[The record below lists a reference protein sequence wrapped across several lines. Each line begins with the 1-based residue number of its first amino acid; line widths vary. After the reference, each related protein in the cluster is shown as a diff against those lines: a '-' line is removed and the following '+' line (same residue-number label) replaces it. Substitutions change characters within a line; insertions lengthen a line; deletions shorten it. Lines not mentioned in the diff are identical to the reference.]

1 MPGSWE
7 PIDPIDMYLRAIHL
21 VHLKNGKYL
30 YWADGDVNYA
40 FTQTRIFNPNDIP
53 DAPLYLA
60 QPRLNLHC
68 CGHSAMA
75 DGRILAA
82 GGEFWDGEAPAGAAI
97 FTPAGPAVGWVRI
110 ADMHLKRWYPTCTTL
125 PSGKVAVFAGWITD
139 SPVTTADT
147 PEVNDPAT
155 DT

>member
-7 PIDPIDMYLRAIHL
+7 LIDPINMYFRAVHL

-30 YWADGDVNYA
+30 YWADGDENYA

-53 DAPLYLA
+53 NAPWYLA

-75 DGRILAA
+75 DGRFSPRAA
-82 GGEFWDGEAPAGAAI
+82 SSGTARRPRAPRSSRPPAPRPGGCA
-97 FTPAGPAVGWVRI
+97 
-110 ADMHLKRWYPTCTTL
+110 LPTC
-125 PSGKVAVFAGWITD
+125 I
-139 SPVTTADT
+139 
-147 PEVNDPAT
+147 
-155 DT
+155 